1 MPTKIPTA
9 KVPTQTETIAE
20 SLPNNNTSLSGLLTQ
35 FIQQVRI
42 QCRQQLQL
50 LTLEIQRAA
59 ESLVAMCILGF
70 FIALLLLST
79 WVLSLQLLWLGLQAI
94 GLLPWQGILLLWLL
108 QLLAIFVCVRLIRY
122 HSRFLRFPA
131 TIESLSVTK
140 VETAT
145 SSPQEP
151 RSSNDV

>member
-1 MPTKIPTA
+1 MLG
-9 KVPTQTETIAE
+9 E
-20 SLPNNNTSLSGLLTQ
+20 
-35 FIQQVRI
+35 FIQQVRT
-42 QCRQQLQL
+42 QFRQQLQL
-50 LTLEIQRAA
+50 LTLETQRAA

-70 FIALLLLST
+70 FAALLLLST

-94 GLLPWQGILLLWLL
+94 GLLPWQGLLLLWLL
-108 QLLAIFVCVRLIRY
+108 QLLAMLVCVRLIRY

-131 TIESLSVTK
+131 TIESLSATE

-145 SSPQEP
+145 SSSQEP